1 MPKISLNPFDPDSID
16 AAIRQVKSY
25 ADTVE
30 ELGPKLVKKLTEDG
44 VEAAK
49 ESALFMNAYDTGEL
63 VNGIV
68 AQEREGDGYVVAT
81 AYHSKFVEMGTGIR
95 GKQDP
100 NPYDYLP
107 GWTYDV
113 NEHGEKGWWYP
124 GKDGKYHWTKG
135 MPHRPFMYQAAQ
147 KIKESVPETA
157 KELLKE
163 GGKGK

>member
-1 MPKISLNPFDPDSID
+1 MNLFYPSSFDT
-16 AAIRQVKSY
+16 AIKQLKGY

-49 ESALFMNAYDTGEL
+49 ESALFMNAYDSGEL

-81 AYHSKFVEMGTGIR
+81 AYHSKFVEMGTGIK

-100 NPYDYLP
+100 NPYGYWP
-107 GWTYDV
+107 GWTYDI
-113 NEHGEKGWWYP
+113 NEHGEKGWWYK
-124 GKDGKYHWTKG
+124 GKDGKSHWTKG